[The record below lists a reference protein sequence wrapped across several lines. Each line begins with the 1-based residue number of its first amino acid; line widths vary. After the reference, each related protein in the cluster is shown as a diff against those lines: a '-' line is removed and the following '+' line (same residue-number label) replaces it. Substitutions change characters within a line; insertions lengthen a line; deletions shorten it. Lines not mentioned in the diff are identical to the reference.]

1 MNWGIGFDMHER
13 YDWRM
18 TYSCLTVLY
27 NHIWLDARSNRI
39 WGIVLTLDSER
50 AHRSRPRLFLSARSL
65 FVFSLSFF
73 VSVNVRQSI
82 RKSNSTGFYYSAIII
97 LSVIYQNSGK
107 IRFVAR
113 GARYSLCGKK
123 YFLYKYFS
131 WDEIALDHYVI
142 AIIVRAAFIAARD
155 HKDKSNSR

>member
-1 MNWGIGFDMHER
+1 MQGRIGSEGLFSPWIVNALIEVGLDFF
-13 YDWRM
+13 
-18 TYSCLTVLY
+18 CLRV
-27 NHIWLDARSNRI
+27 
-39 WGIVLTLDSER
+39 
-50 AHRSRPRLFLSARSL
+50 LFLFFL
-65 FVFSLSFF
+65 YLFF
-73 VSVNVRQSI
+73 VSVNVRQSHI
-82 RKSNSTGFYYSAIII
+82 RKSNSTGFCYSAIII

-123 YFLYKYFS
+123 YFLCKYFS

-142 AIIVRAAFIAARD
+142 VIILRAAFIAARD